1 MNPDHCQ
8 VCRDLFAECGKEN
21 WPLYSKKLLKSGWAG
36 HRSPVEDA
44 FIKAHK
50 TLSEAQQKAREQAGR
65 RMAKI
70 RPTGARGL
78 ATQNED

>member
-8 VCRDLFAECGKEN
+8 ACRDLFAECGEEN

-36 HRSPVEDA
+36 HRSPAEDA

-50 TLSEAQQKAREQAGR
+50 ILSEAQQKAQEQAR
-65 RMAKI
+65 LRMAGI
-70 RPTGARGL
+70 RPTGTREM